1 MKLSKWYTFP
11 TKHGISPL
19 RYSMG
24 TVQNISAQ
32 NTCRFWKFG
41 WSPHSFG
48 QQNLAH
54 TPVGVVKMVLVMTT
68 GRIAPYFDLKRSH
81 LKKMEEITRDDHF
94 VCEMGLV
101 VVWVLFYNFRKTL
114 DRGRKISPDRVSFPY
129 FRKKEIHMRGWAPTG
144 FSSERPFALIRVNWE
159 QNLTNCAHLESF
171 S

>member
-101 VVWVLFYNFRKTL
+101 VVWVLFYNFRKTFGPRSENL
-114 DRGRKISPDRVSFPY
+114 PRSCL
-129 FRKKEIHMRGWAPTG
+129 
-144 FSSERPFALIRVNWE
+144 FSI
-159 QNLTNCAHLESF
+159 F
-171 S
+171 SQKRNPHEGLGPHRIF